1 MCPHSSNSNS
11 NDASLVC
18 QDSADVIGD
27 IKYAQSLPAA
37 LPVVLGAMTNV
48 HARLH
53 DKISAVQSLHA
64 LTTSFPKPMMHY
76 LSDVIPALASCTM
89 DSKDAL
95 REAAIKVLDALHPH
109 VGNGDIAPVLPALL
123 TCITSAP
130 DNLPD
135 CVTALAATTF
145 VQSVEAPALALLLPL
160 LLRALRHKATTVK
173 RKALVILE
181 NMAKLVDAPQEAA
194 AFLTQLKSEVEYV
207 HASVAD
213 PECRAVADKVLKT
226 LNGVLVEASNCNSG
240 MVASAEDIA
249 EAMQYIQYSSAREIE
264 VYWKPVLQRLLRAH
278 TTSTADAAFL
288 KSCGGCDDEAVD
300 KILALKHRL
309 VKKNIAKEDII
320 DPGSLLCDCE
330 FSLAYGA
337 KILMNNARMRLVR
350 GRRYGL
356 CGANGAGKSTLMR
369 AITNGQVDGFPSADR
384 VRTVYVEHDIDASDS
399 EMTCLDYCTAE
410 GIAEM
415 GVAEHKLK
423 EYGFTDMIMRMPIA
437 ALSGGWKMKL
447 ALARAMLMGADI
459 LLLDEPTNHLDVK
472 NVSWLV
478 EYLQMLNDVTCMI
491 VSHDSGFLD
500 KVCTDILHLCGRKL
514 KTYHGN
520 LSAFVERV
528 PEAKAYLDM
537 ANTTLSFKLPE
548 PGFLEGVKTKD
559 KAILKMDQVSFGYAA
574 GSTLV
579 LNEVSLAV
587 CLSSRVACLGAN
599 GAGKSTLIKLL
610 TGELT
615 PVKGS
620 IWRHP
625 NLRVAYV
632 AQHAFHHIER
642 HTDKTPVAYIQ
653 WRFAPG
659 DDRESLERATRTRT
673 AEETE
678 AMQAN
683 RILAP
688 DGTKRA
694 VSAVIGRRKLR
705 KDYEYEVQW
714 TGLPVDQTSWLTRDV
729 LEEMGHSKSVNE
741 IDLKEAAAAGMQ
753 NRTLTT
759 ANVQAHLDALGLD
772 TEVSTHSPIAGLSG
786 GQKVKLVLGAATWPQ
801 PHVLVLD
808 EPTNYLDRES
818 LGALAEALREFGG
831 GVVVISHHSQ
841 FIDAVCKERW
851 HVGDGRVVITGAT
864 GAIQK
869 EKVAFQKVDTVTDA
883 FGNTIKV
890 KDEKPREGLSNK
902 EKKQRAKMKKA
913 RRERGEVVSDDS
925 HDDEW

>member
-1 MCPHSSNSNS
+1 MCPHSSIST
-11 NDASLVC
+11 NDINIVC
-18 QDSADVIGD
+18 MNSADLVGG
-27 IKYAQSLPAA
+27 IKYAQSLPAV
-37 LPVVLGAMTNV
+37 LPMVLGDMTNV

-53 DKISAVQSLHA
+53 DKISAVKSLHA
-64 LTTSFPKPMMHY
+64 LTTSFPKHMMHY
-76 LSDVIPALASCTM
+76 LSDIIPALASCTM

-95 REAAIKVLDALHPH
+95 REAAIDVVNALHPH

-130 DNLPD
+130 DNLHD

-181 NMAKLVDAPQEAA
+181 NMAKLVDAPHEAA
-194 AFLTQLKSEVEYV
+194 AFLTQLKREVEYV

-226 LNGVLVEASNCNSG
+226 LIGVLAEASNNSG

-249 EAMQYIQYSSAREIE
+249 EAMQHIQYNNEREIQ
-264 VYWKPVLQRLLRAH
+264 VYWTPVLRHLLRAH
-278 TTSTADAAFL
+278 TSSTAADAAFL
-288 KSCGGCDDEAVD
+288 TSCGRCDEEAVD
-300 KILALKHRL
+300 KILALKHQFM
-309 VKKNIAKEDII
+309 KKNVAKDDIV

-337 KILMNNARMRLVR
+337 KILMNNARMRLVK

-369 AITNGQVDGFPSADR
+369 AITNGQVDGFPSADI

-399 EMTCLDYCTAE
+399 DMTCLDYCTAE
-410 GIAEM
+410 GIADI
-415 GVAEHKLK
+415 GVAEQKLK

-472 NVSWLV
+472 NVTWLV
-478 EYLQMLNDVTCMI
+478 DYLQMLNDVTCMI

-500 KVCTDILHLCGRKL
+500 KVCTDILHLCSRKL

-559 KAILKMDQVSFGYAA
+559 KAILKMDQVSFGYAM
-574 GSTLV
+574 GDTV
-579 LNEVSLAV
+579 LNDVSLAV

-615 PVKGS
+615 PVKGT

-659 DDRESLERATRTRT
+659 DDRESLERATRART
-673 AEETE
+673 VEDIES
-678 AMQAN
+678 MQAN
-683 RILAP
+683 KILAP

-714 TGLPVDQTSWLTRDV
+714 TGLPLDQTSWLTREV

-851 HVGDGRVVITGAT
+851 QVGDGRVVVTGAT
-864 GAIQK
+864 GVIQK
-869 EKVAFQKVDTVTDA
+869 EKVTFQKVDTVTDA

-890 KDEKPREGLSNK
+890 KDAKPSEGLSNK

-913 RRERGEVVSDDS
+913 RRDRGEVVSDDS
-925 HDDEW
+925 QDES